1 MMKFQ
6 IINLTILLLLTA
18 CGGSNSSS
26 GDVAP
31 IVEVVK
37 QPISSEN
44 LPIPDNS
51 ALDNYQVLIIGNSHS
66 QPMQKLLT
74 ILFSHGLNDKNVA
87 IETRIAS
94 FLDVIVDNED
104 LISLIEKKPWTHII
118 LQGQKY
124 SQSQSVQYSTE
135 ETKIWIQ
142 RAKNIGATPILF
154 PEHPQQG
161 SPQEALYV
169 HSIHEGIASE
179 ESACVAPVGLTWN
192 KVLEIE
198 PALDLYH
205 ADGNHA
211 KELGSLLTA
220 LVLYQMVSGEVAD
233 LLPYIDELPGTEATQ
248 ALLGQLASQTIAKN
262 ISCKL

>member
-1 MMKFQ
+1 MK
-6 IINLTILLLLTA
+6 ISLLVLTSLLLLSA
-18 CGGSNSSS
+18 CGSGGSPTV
-26 GDVAP
+26 DVTP
-31 IVEVVK
+31 VEKIAEPPSV
-37 QPISSEN
+37 SEN
-44 LPIPDNS
+44 LAIPDNR

-66 QPMQKLLT
+66 QPMQKLLS

-87 IETRIAS
+87 IETRAAS

-104 LISLIEKKPWTHII
+104 LISLIETKSWTHII

-124 SQSQSVQYSTE
+124 SQSQSVQYSTA

-161 SPQEALYV
+161 NPQEAVYV

-192 KVLEIE
+192 KVLAIE

-211 KELGSLLTA
+211 KELGALLTA
-220 LVLYQMVSGEVAD
+220 LVLYQVISGEAAD
-233 LLPYIDELPGTEATQ
+233 LLPYIDELPGTESTQ
-248 ALLGQLASQTIAKN
+248 ALLGQLASQTIAEN
-262 ISCKL
+262 LACNF